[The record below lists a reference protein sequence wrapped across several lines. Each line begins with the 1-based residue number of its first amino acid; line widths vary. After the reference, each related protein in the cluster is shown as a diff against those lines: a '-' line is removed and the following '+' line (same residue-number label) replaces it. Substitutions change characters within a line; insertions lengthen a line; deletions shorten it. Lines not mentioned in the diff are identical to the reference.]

1 MNEVQLK
8 VYVKEKHNLPEIVNL
23 FLICAN
29 LKNLLN
35 RLCPKPI
42 LVYSQLTFL
51 MVLDP
56 FLYKVLSWSFMG
68 VIRSELY
75 CLGIRIK
82 KDIAFLQREQTICGL
97 RT

>member
-1 MNEVQLK
+1 M
-8 VYVKEKHNLPEIVNL
+8 
-23 FLICAN
+23 
-29 LKNLLN
+29 
-35 RLCPKPI
+35 

-68 VIRSELY
+68 VIRSALD

-82 KDIAFLQREQTICGL
+82 KDIAFLQREKTICGL

>member
-1 MNEVQLK
+1 
-8 VYVKEKHNLPEIVNL
+8 
-23 FLICAN
+23 
-29 LKNLLN
+29 
-35 RLCPKPI
+35 
-42 LVYSQLTFL
+42 

-56 FLYKVLSWSFMG
+56 FLYKVLSWSFMW
-68 VIRSELY
+68 VISSELY